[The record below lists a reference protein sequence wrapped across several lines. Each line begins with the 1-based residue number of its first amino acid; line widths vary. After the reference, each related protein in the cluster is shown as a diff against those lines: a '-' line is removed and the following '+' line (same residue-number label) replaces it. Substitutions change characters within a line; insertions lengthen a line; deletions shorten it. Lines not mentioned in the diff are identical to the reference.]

1 VSEKVVLLERPTLH
15 EPVMV
20 VGLPGSGLVGKLAVD
35 HLISSFGGKLF
46 AEMYS
51 YRFPPYLVI
60 KQDGSSRLLRN
71 ELYYF
76 HVDQINQDFIILTG
90 DAQPSDPIGQYA
102 LSDKALDIAESYN
115 TKLIVS
121 LAAYITYSL
130 ANPPIS
136 VYGVATHSELVPRL
150 QEIGVKVM
158 EEGNISGMNG
168 LVLGLAKLR
177 KMRGVCLLGETSGY
191 VVDPMAA
198 SATLEALGRFL
209 GFSIDVKTLQERQ
222 KEVSEFVRSL
232 REFQRRVEE
241 ERAKAGEQ
249 AKEPGYIS

>member
-1 VSEKVVLLERPTLH
+1 MSEKVIMLEKPVLH
-15 EPVMV
+15 EPVLV

-35 HLISSFGGKLF
+35 HLISLFGGKLF
-46 AEMYS
+46 AEIYS

-71 ELYYF
+71 ELYYL
-76 HVDQINQDFIILTG
+76 HVNDINQDLIVLTG
-90 DAQPSDPIGQYA
+90 DAQPSDPVGQYA
-102 LSDKALDIAESYN
+102 LSDRALDIAESYDA
-115 TKLIVS
+115 KLVVS

-130 ANPPIS
+130 SSPPIS
-136 VYGVATHSELVPRL
+136 VYGVTTHSELVPKL
-150 QEIGVKVM
+150 QQIGVKVM
-158 EEGNISGMNG
+158 DEGNISGMNG

-177 KMRGVCLLGETSGY
+177 NMKGVCFLGETSGY

-198 SATLEALGRFL
+198 GATLEALGRFL
-209 GFSIDVKTLQERQ
+209 GFTIDVKSLQEKQ
-222 KEVSEFVRSL
+222 KEVSEFVKSL

-249 AKEPGYIS
+249 AKDLGYIS